1 MAKFIKPQKALLFF
15 ALMYSGKQGYE
26 KAKNELVRKFGP
38 VRAESAEFDFTKFS
52 EYYVPEMGRKQKKRY
67 VVFERLFD
75 RPGLAD
81 ARLFTQKLEQRLSK
95 RGKRFVNIDPGY
107 MTKDAI
113 VLASLKERGHKI
125 YLGRGVFADLQAI
138 FGRNELRAFEYT
150 FEDLKAN
157 SAFFLSVRRDLL
169 SVTKKI

>member
-1 MAKFIKPQKALLFF
+1 MAKFIEPQKALLFF
-15 ALMYSGKQGYE
+15 ALMYSSRKSLDAAL
-26 KAKNELVRKFGP
+26 KALVRKFGP
-38 VRAESAEFDFTKFS
+38 ARAESPEFDFTEFS

-67 VVFERLFD
+67 VVFDRLFD

-81 ARLFTQKLEQRLSK
+81 VRLFTQKLEQRLSK
-95 RGKRFVNIDPGY
+95 RGKRPVNIDPGY

-125 YLGRGVFADLQAI
+125 YLGKGVFADLQAI

-157 SAFFLSVRRDLL
+157 STFFLSARRDLL